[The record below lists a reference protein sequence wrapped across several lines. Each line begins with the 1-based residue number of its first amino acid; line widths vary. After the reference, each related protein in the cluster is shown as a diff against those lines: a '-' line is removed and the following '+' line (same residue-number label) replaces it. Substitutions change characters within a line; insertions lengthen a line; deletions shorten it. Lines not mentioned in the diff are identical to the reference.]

1 MTKKEFGRMIAF
13 VLVVCVV
20 LCALCDLFELENSRN
35 IDKRFTTYR
44 KLNEDTVDAVWIGTS
59 GVDRYWLA
67 PKAYEEHGIT
77 LFTLASDA
85 MPTWLFMDMIEEAY
99 TYQNPELIIVDMR
112 AYGQSNSS
120 AGTMDV
126 RARRAMDAMD
136 FFSVNRIK
144 AAFTT
149 MRVIHETFEEEPRF
163 ELSYLLPYIKYHTMW
178 MEDDYAI
185 ANQWGNKEHAYMGA
199 YMNSTASI
207 KSSKNEKVVYDSEY
221 CEALDPV
228 AEKSLYDLLN
238 YAKTNNIELLFVD
251 TPQFKSEKE
260 MGRANTLIKILE
272 EEGANYIN
280 FCETDAEGNFVNG
293 LTLDPEADFYN
304 AGHVNFYGAEKFTET
319 FAAYLDE
326 HYDLPDRRND
336 AAVQEEWDGIY
347 AKMKKRIAGWEEK

>member
-1 MTKKEFGRMIAF
+1 MTKKEFGRCIAF
-13 VLVVCVV
+13 ILVVCVI
-20 LCALCDLFELENSRN
+20 LCLLCSLFKQQSSRY
-35 IDKRFTTYR
+35 IEKRFTTYR

-85 MPTWLFMDMIEEAY
+85 MPTWLFTNVIEEAY
-99 TYQNPELIIVDMR
+99 AHQNPELIIVDMR
-112 AYGQSNSS
+112 AYGQSNTKAS
-120 AGTMDV
+120 TMDV
-126 RARRAMDAMD
+126 RARRVLDAMD
-136 FFSVNRIK
+136 FFSSNRIK
-144 AAFTT
+144 TAFRT
-149 MRVIHETFEEEPRF
+149 MEVIHETFEEEPRF

-178 MEDDYAI
+178 QEEGYSV
-185 ANQWGNKEHAYMGA
+185 ANHLDNTGDAYLGFF
-199 YMNSTASI
+199 MNASASV
-207 KSSKNEKVVYDSEY
+207 KRSAMEKVVHDAERY
-221 CEALDPV
+221 EALDPV
-228 AEKSLYDLLN
+228 AENSLYDLLD

-251 TPQFKSEKE
+251 TPHFKAEKE
-260 MGRANTLIKILE
+260 MGRSNALVKILK